1 MSEIRNEYFPL
12 KEETDA
18 IIHLGFEVYNT
29 LGFGFLEIVYKDAL
43 EYEFRKNEILYYRE
57 KEYCVHYKD
66 TILKHRFYA
75 DFTVFDSVVL
85 EIKAKEGI
93 ANDDMSRTINYLKC
107 SGCKVGLILNFGR
120 SKLEIKRLVF

>member
-12 KEETDA
+12 KDETDA

-43 EYEFRKNEILYYRE
+43 EYEFIKNEILYNRE

-75 DFTVFDSVVL
+75 DL
-85 EIKAKEGI
+85 L
-93 ANDDMSRTINYLKC
+93 YLIQLFWK
-107 SGCKVGLILNFGR
+107 
-120 SKLEIKRLVF
+120 